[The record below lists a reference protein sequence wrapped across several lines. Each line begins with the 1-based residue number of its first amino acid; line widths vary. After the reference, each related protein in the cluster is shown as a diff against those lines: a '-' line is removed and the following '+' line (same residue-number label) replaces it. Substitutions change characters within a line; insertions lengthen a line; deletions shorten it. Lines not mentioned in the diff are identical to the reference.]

1 MSVGAAITLAA
12 RGTVLRDCEGA
23 VTPMGDRKLPLS
35 ARARSGKKYQKA
47 EKHEAKAPDAR
58 AARSKARAG
67 RPKPS
72 VAKKQAKAAAKGTR
86 SSSRQPMPQGA
97 PLTVTVPV
105 EHLLA
110 VGFELPPMQL
120 PTRGASQMQRNLQ
133 KMGGMDLS
141 EAVHWEIMGALEERV

>member
-1 MSVGAAITLAA
+1 
-12 RGTVLRDCEGA
+12 
-23 VTPMGDRKLPLS
+23 MGDRKLPLS

-47 EKHEAKAPDAR
+47 GKHEAKAPDAR

-67 RPKPS
+67 PPKPS
-72 VAKKQAKAAAKGTR
+72 VAKKPAKTAAKATR
-86 SSSRQPMPQGA
+86 TRRQVSNVYYHEKEPSMI
-97 PLTVTVPV
+97 TVPV

-120 PTRGASQMQRNLQ
+120 PQRGASVRQRDL
-133 KMGGMDLS
+133 KSKRGKALS